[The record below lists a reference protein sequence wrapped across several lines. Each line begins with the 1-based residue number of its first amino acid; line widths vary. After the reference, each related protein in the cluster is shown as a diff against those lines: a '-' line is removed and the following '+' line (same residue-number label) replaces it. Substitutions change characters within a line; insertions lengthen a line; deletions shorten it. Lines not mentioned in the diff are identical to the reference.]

1 MTIKYIQEQLGVVA
15 DGLWGNLSHT
25 ALTQALQQGKVIK
38 ASNNFTVNELLHSD
52 KAVDNG
58 IENLPSLQDFKNL
71 INTVDNLWQPVRDLL
86 GHPMKVTSAY
96 RNHKVNKLVS

>member
-1 MTIKYIQEQLGVVA
+1 MSIKHIQEQLGVVA

-71 INTVDNLWQPVRDLL
+71 INTV
-86 GHPMKVTSAY
+86 AY
-96 RNHKVNKLVS
+96 RDWEKIGRASCRERVSSPV